1 MKQHSRAPLELQ
13 DGDNGGH
20 VRDIGSA
27 PARAQ
32 TIGLDIGDKFGH
44 VCVRDAAGDVSTE
57 TRVKMSPAG
66 VRKYFG
72 TLVRCRVALEVGT
85 HSRWIGRELESL
97 GFEVYV
103 ANARKLRAIYQSD
116 TKTDKCDAR
125 FLAEVVGLKPSLLC
139 PIKHRG
145 EQAQADLAVI
155 RARGALVRTR
165 TLLINHVRA
174 TVKSMGGRLA
184 KCSAESF
191 HKQLDAIPEE
201 RRPILAPLM
210 KQLLELTAH
219 IRGYDK
225 AIEEQLATYPESK
238 VLLQVPGVGPQ
249 VTLGFIC
256 TIEDPDRFK
265 NVRKIGSYLGLRPRI
280 DQSGDVNKQLRIT
293 KAGDSDLR
301 RLLVNSAQYI
311 LGPHGPECDL
321 RRWGMKL
328 EARGG
333 TAPKKKAVIAVARK
347 LAVLLLS
354 LWKTGATYDP
364 SRNSKT
370 ATAEPESAAAA
381 EVVAAERNKVP
392 ADVKSEETHTVSTQP
407 KPKKN
412 IPHRGRLS
420 NAKLATKS
428 AESVAATDN
437 ATSPSLAPAS
447 SMGTLPKERRK
458 GTTKAGKQTAI
469 TP

>member
-1 MKQHSRAPLELQ
+1 
-13 DGDNGGH
+13 
-20 VRDIGSA
+20 
-27 PARAQ
+27 
-32 TIGLDIGDKFGH
+32 LDTGDKYGQ
-44 VCVRDAAGDVSTE
+44 VCIRDGAGDISAESQV
-57 TRVKMSPAG
+57 RMSRAG

-85 HSRWIGRELESL
+85 HSRWIAQELEAL

-145 EQAQADLAVI
+145 DEAQADLAVI
-155 RARGALVRTR
+155 RARGAFVRTR

-184 KCSAESF
+184 KCSSESF

-201 RRPILAPLM
+201 RRPILAPVM
-210 KQLLELTAH
+210 KQLLEITAH

-225 AIEEQLATYPESK
+225 AIEERLATYPEGK
-238 VLLQVPGVGPQ
+238 LLMQIAGVGPQ
-249 VTLGFIC
+249 VALGFIC
-256 TIEDPDRFK
+256 TIEDPHRFK

-280 DQSGDVNKQLRIT
+280 DQSGEVNKQLRIT

-321 RRWGMKL
+321 RDWGIKL
-328 EARGG
+328 VERGG

-354 LWKTGATYDP
+354 LWKTGATYEP
-364 SRNSKT
+364 SRRAKD
-370 ATAEPESAAAA
+370 AAAA
-381 EVVAAERNKVP
+381 AAGPATDAAADPTAAAAADSSVDTSTHPRPASTKRPKTSRKRSAVAIKPLPAKAAEVGTPKTTSAP
-392 ADVKSEETHTVSTQP
+392 PSALPTQR
-407 KPKKN
+407 K
-412 IPHRGRLS
+412 
-420 NAKLATKS
+420 ATKRRGHTRTHKTP
-428 AESVAATDN
+428 A
-437 ATSPSLAPAS
+437 LA
-447 SMGTLPKERRK
+447 L
-458 GTTKAGKQTAI
+458 

>member
-1 MKQHSRAPLELQ
+1 MKQYTRSPLELQ
-13 DGDNGGH
+13 EGDNNGH
-20 VRDIGSA
+20 VRQVDGR

-32 TIGLDIGDKFGH
+32 SIGLDTGDKFSQ
-44 VCVRDAAGDVSTE
+44 VCVRDADGDIVSE
-57 TRVKMSPAG
+57 TQIRTSRAG
-66 VRKYFG
+66 VKKYFG

-85 HSRWIGRELESL
+85 HSRWIAQELEAL

-125 FLAEVVGLKPSLLC
+125 FLAEVVGLKPGLLC

-145 EQAQADLAVI
+145 EQAQTDLALI

-174 TVKSMGGRLA
+174 TVKSIGGRLP

-191 HKQLDAIPEE
+191 HKQLDALPEQ
-201 RRPILAPLM
+201 RRPVLAPVM

-225 AIEEQLATYPESK
+225 AIEDQLATYPEGR
-238 VLLQVPGVGPQ
+238 VLRQITGVGPQ
-249 VTLGFIC
+249 VALAFIC
-256 TIEDPDRFK
+256 TIEDPHRFK

-280 DQSGDVNKQLRIT
+280 DQSGEVNKQLRIT

-311 LGPHGPECDL
+311 VGPHGPDCDL
-321 RRWGMKL
+321 REWGLKL
-328 EARGG
+328 VERGG

-347 LAVLLLS
+347 LAVMLLS
-354 LWKTGATYDP
+354 LWKTGGTYDP
-364 SRNSKT
+364 SRRSKSANTGASAAVAPSEPET
-370 ATAEPESAAAA
+370 ATTNIVTETTNASTVPSESDQPIVRDATPAA
-381 EVVAAERNKVP
+381 
-392 ADVKSEETHTVSTQP
+392 QLM
-407 KPKKN
+407 KPKAPTTNDAVISRKTTC
-412 IPHRGRLS
+412 
-420 NAKLATKS
+420 ATKS
-428 AESVAATDN
+428 MPPRNPKVRKQVRRTIAGSA
-437 ATSPSLAPAS
+437 LAP
-447 SMGTLPKERRK
+447 
-458 GTTKAGKQTAI
+458 
-469 TP
+469 

>member
-1 MKQHSRAPLELQ
+1 MSR
-13 DGDNGGH
+13 
-20 VRDIGSA
+20 
-27 PARAQ
+27 
-32 TIGLDIGDKFGH
+32 
-44 VCVRDAAGDVSTE
+44 
-57 TRVKMSPAG
+57 AG

-85 HSRWIGRELESL
+85 HSRWISQELEAL

-125 FLAEVVGLKPSLLC
+125 FLAEIVGLKPSLLC

-145 EQAQADLAVI
+145 DQAQADLAVI

-174 TVKSMGGRLA
+174 TVKSMGGRLP

-191 HKQLDAIPEE
+191 HKQVDAIPEE
-201 RRPILAPLM
+201 RRPILEPVM
-210 KQLLELTAH
+210 KLLLDLTAN

-225 AIEEQLATYPESK
+225 AIEEQLAAYPEAK
-238 VLLQVPGVGPQ
+238 LLMQVKGVGPQ
-249 VTLGFIC
+249 IALGFIC
-256 TIEDPDRFK
+256 TIEDPHRFK
-265 NVRKIGSYLGLRPRI
+265 NVRRIGSYLGLRPRI
-280 DQSGDVNKQLRIT
+280 DQSGEVNKQLRIT

-301 RLLVNSAQYI
+301 RLLVNGAQYI
-311 LGPHGPECDL
+311 LGPHGPDSDL

-328 EARGG
+328 FERGG

-364 SRNSKT
+364 SRHSKDATT
-370 ATAEPESAAAA
+370 ATVGSAAAA
-381 EVVAAERNKVP
+381 AAEPTTVTTHVVSRSTSIPSTSSKSGKRKVRQAGRPVP
-392 ADVKSEETHTVSTQP
+392 AKRP
-407 KPKKN
+407 LP
-412 IPHRGRLS
+412 S
-420 NAKLATKS
+420 NEDS
-428 AESVAATDN
+428 AATHEP
-437 ATSPSLAPAS
+437 TC
-447 SMGTLPKERRK
+447 GTLSAPSSRHKVRKARRL
-458 GTTKAGKQTAI
+458 TMPATVIEEAP